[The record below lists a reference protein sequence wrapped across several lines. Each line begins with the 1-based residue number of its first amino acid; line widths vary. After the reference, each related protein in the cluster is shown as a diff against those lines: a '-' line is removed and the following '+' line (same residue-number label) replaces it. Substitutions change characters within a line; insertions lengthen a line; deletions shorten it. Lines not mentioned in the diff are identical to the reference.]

1 MRAKLR
7 LTTFGGGWNLSAD
20 LFTGDCRM
28 GIFAASGAAKAEVQ
42 AMRKS
47 QAVIEFN
54 LDGTIIDANEN
65 FCKAL
70 GYTLSEIKGQHHR
83 MFVDPEEVAKPE
95 YKQFWDNLRAGKF
108 ERGQYRRI
116 ANGGREVWIEASYNP
131 IFKGDKPYKVVKY
144 ATDITASK
152 IRMMEDEA
160 KLKAISAS
168 QAVIEFKP
176 DGTIITANEN
186 FCNGLG
192 YSLSEIV
199 GKHHSMFCDK
209 AYTQSA
215 DYANFW
221 KDLAAGKSSSN
232 EFRRIGKNGNDVWIQ
247 ASYNPVFDSHGKV
260 YKVIKFATDVSARMN
275 AISQIA
281 HALKALA
288 EGDLTL
294 RLSNQFVPT
303 MEKLRV
309 DFNEAATHLCETLN
323 GVANSTRTIASS
335 TNEIKEASSDLA
347 RRTEMQAASVEETA
361 AALEQ
366 ITTTVSDSAKRA
378 REVGKLVEQTRS
390 HAEKSGIVVHDA
402 VSAMG
407 EIEKSSKQVSSILGV
422 IDEIAFQTNLLALN
436 AGVEAA
442 RAGETGK
449 GFAVVAQEV
458 RELAQRS
465 ASAAKEIRQLIGTS
479 AAHVERGVE
488 LVASTGSA
496 LDVIVEQVVRVSDN
510 INAIISS
517 SSEQSGSLTE
527 INGSVNTID
536 QSTQQNA
543 AMVEE
548 TTAATFSLAQEV
560 DSLFEIL
567 SRFKT
572 NTSSRYESRAQR
584 AA

>member
-1 MRAKLR
+1 
-7 LTTFGGGWNLSAD
+7 
-20 LFTGDCRM
+20 M
-28 GIFAASGAAKAEVQ
+28 GIFAASGAAKAEVR

-70 GYTLSEIKGQHHR
+70 GFTLSEIKGQHHR

-108 ERGQYRRI
+108 ERGQYHRI
-116 ANGGREVWIEASYNP
+116 AKGGREVWIEASYNP

-199 GKHHSMFCDK
+199 GEHHSMFCDK

-572 NTSSRYESRAQR
+572 NTSTLYESRAQR